1 MAAPESA
8 VETTTALALEEKGKL
23 KKSLRRV
30 DMLLFTI
37 CAMVGV
43 DTLGQVS
50 SFGAQTFFWI
60 AILSV
65 FFLLP
70 YAFVMSELGSS
81 FVQEGGPYEWMKLCY
96 GRLTAGFGAVLYWIT
111 NPLWVGGTLCFLAS
125 SAFSEYFIHLGGPE
139 DRLPRRHPARR
150 SAVQGGLHLD
160 QHRRRDRGA
169 RPRQVDP
176 ELRRGLPCL
185 RAALLLVHR
194 ADLRVQARHQ
204 RLRLQGLHPGRDVGL
219 GHRWSSSESCRC
231 CSSTTWASSSRTE
244 RPRRWSIRRRMCRSR
259 SSAARSR
266 P

>member
-81 FVQEGGPYEWMKLCY
+81 FAQEGGPYEWMKLCY

-125 SAFSEYFIHLGGPE
+125 APSRSTSSTSAGPKIGFLGDIPLADLLFKLAFIWISIVVAIAALE
-139 DRLPRRHPARR
+139 K
-150 SAVQGGLHLD
+150 
-160 QHRRRDRGA
+160 
-169 RPRQVDP
+169 RQVDP
-176 ELRRGLPCL
+176 ELRRGLPCV
-185 RAALLLVHR
+185 RAA
-194 ADLRVQARHQ
+194 
-204 RLRLQGLHPGRDVGL
+204 
-219 GHRWSSSESCRC
+219 
-231 CSSTTWASSSRTE
+231 ASS
-244 RPRRWSIRRRMCRSR
+244 RS
-259 SSAARSR
+259 
-266 P
+266 PC